1 MGAAKLSFPRVQQ
14 LDWSVA
20 RASPAPAQPVVLMR
34 VQTSDGGSRRFQV
47 PLREFHRLR
56 YSAAKVL
63 QEMSQVEAHPIMRL
77 AHMEQQM
84 NTVSREVT
92 AVHSGGGAAR
102 ASRVP

>member
-1 MGAAKLSFPRVQQ
+1 MQQ

-20 RASPAPAQPVVLMR
+20 RASAASAQPVVLLR

-63 QEMSQVEAHPIMRL
+63 QEMKQVEAHPIMRL
-77 AHMEQQM
+77 ANMQQQM
-84 NTVSREVT
+84 SAIGGETTVP
-92 AVHSGGGAAR
+92 H
-102 ASRVP
+102 VP